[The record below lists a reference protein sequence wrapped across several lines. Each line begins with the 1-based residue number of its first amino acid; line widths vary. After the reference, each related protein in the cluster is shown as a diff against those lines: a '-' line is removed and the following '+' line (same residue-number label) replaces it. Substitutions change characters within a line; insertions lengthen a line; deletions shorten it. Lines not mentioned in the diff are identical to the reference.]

1 MRETAAR
8 QSPPSKG
15 AASSI
20 GPAKTSKRSSAQD
33 RISRMVALS
42 ARDIGVQRAC
52 GCNGGAGR
60 KDELMG
66 RSTTIQPSLTVS
78 TPGDPFELEADR
90 VADQVMRMPAST
102 AESRQISRL
111 QISRFADNRSLHRS
125 CTTCAAADGD
135 PSVATAEG
143 LSGGG
148 EMLDDGTRTFMEER
162 FGHDFSDVRV
172 HTESQAA
179 DSARSLDA
187 RAYTVGS
194 DIVFAN
200 GQYAPGTNQGRRL
213 IAHELTHVSQQSRG
227 SDVNRQMVWRD
238 CSNTHGACAFSD
250 CAKPD
255 VPGTGESSWWHLS
268 VFVDVEADS
277 PEDVDLKKGNIGHT
291 SVVFQESNSASF
303 TFGFYPAR
311 KDFSLVKTT
320 APGMVVHPDHDH
332 DPCVDYKESF
342 NDLTKAE
349 YDKALHFATAFCGAS
364 PTYDLQTNNCT
375 TFAKL
380 VVEQAGRSLPNVRG
394 KVGSGMISGVA
405 DNPNTLLEG
414 LKDRDVPTRHLTSD
428 TDIRT
433 WILFH
438 GVPPKPAPD
447 PVQLLPAGEKLRLI
461 NRLLDGWIAEGDIAA
476 VERICGSV
484 NNQFEMDLIKKQI
497 TPRESSLHNDAQRA
511 RLHSALSRII

>member
-1 MRETAAR
+1 MRGTAAHQLR
-8 QSPPSKG
+8 PCKG
-15 AASSI
+15 AVSSI
-20 GPAKTSKRSSAQD
+20 GPPNTSNRSPGPNRVA
-33 RISRMVALS
+33 RMVALS
-42 ARDIGVQRAC
+42 TRGVGVQRAC
-52 GCNGGAGR
+52 GGGRGAGLE
-60 KDELMG
+60 DESIARPAM
-66 RSTTIQPSLTVS
+66 QPSLTVS
-78 TPGDPFELEADR
+78 SPGDPFELEADR
-90 VADQVMRMPAST
+90 VADQVVRMPAPA
-102 AESRQISRL
+102 AERPRISRL
-111 QISRFADNRSLHRS
+111 ADSHSLHRS
-125 CTTCAAADGD
+125 CGACAAADGD
-135 PSVATAEG
+135 LSSAVAG
-143 LSGGG
+143 GISGGG
-148 EMLDDGTRTFMEER
+148 ETLDDGTRAFMEER
-162 FGHDFSDVRV
+162 VGHDFSHVRV
-172 HTESQAA
+172 HTASQAA

-213 IAHELTHVSQQSRG
+213 IAHELMHVSQQSGG
-227 SDVNRQMVWRD
+227 SGMNRQTVWRD

-255 VPGTGESSWWHLS
+255 VPGTGDSVWWHLS

-277 PEDVDLKKGNIGHT
+277 PEAVDLKKGNIGHT
-291 SVVFQESNSASF
+291 NVVLQESNGASF
-303 TFGFYPAR
+303 TFGFYPAL

-349 YDKALHFATAFCGAS
+349 YDKALQFATTFCVGS

-380 VVEQAGRSLPNVRG
+380 VVERAGRSLPNVRG
-394 KVGSGMISGVA
+394 TVGSGLISGVA
-405 DNPNTLLEG
+405 DNPNTLLVG

-433 WILFH
+433 WILSH
-438 GVPPKPAPD
+438 GAPPAPAAD
-447 PVQLLPAGEKLRLI
+447 PVQLLPAAEKLRLI
-461 NRLLDGWIAEGDIAA
+461 NRLLDGWVAEGDIAA

-497 TPRESSLHNDAQRA
+497 SPRESSLHNDAQRA
-511 RLHSALSRII
+511 RLHSALSRTI